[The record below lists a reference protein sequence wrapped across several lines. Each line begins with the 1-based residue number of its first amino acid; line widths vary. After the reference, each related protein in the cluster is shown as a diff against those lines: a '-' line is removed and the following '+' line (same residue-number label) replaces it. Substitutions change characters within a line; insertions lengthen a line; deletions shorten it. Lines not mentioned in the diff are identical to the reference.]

1 MSALAAISLVG
12 ATVRHDIARYVD
24 ALFTVYLILIFAYV
38 VVSIMYSVGI
48 RPPYSRWWRALTD
61 FLNSVVEPYLR
72 LFRRFLPM
80 FGPLD
85 LSPMVA
91 TFALIIVWRIVVSAI
106 DG

>member
-1 MSALAAISLVG
+1 MSAAAAVVLHT

-24 ALFTVYLILIFAYV
+24 ALFTVYLICIFAYV
-38 VVSIMYSVGI
+38 VISILYSVGI
-48 RPPYSRWWRALTD
+48 RPPYSRWWNAIVE
-61 FLNSVVEPYLR
+61 FLRQVVEPYLR
-72 LFRRFLPM
+72 VFRRFLPM

-91 TFALIIVWRIVVSAI
+91 TFVLIVVWRIVVSAI

>member
-1 MSALAAISLVG
+1 VTAAAVVL

-24 ALFTVYLILIFAYV
+24 ALFTVSLICLFAYIV
-38 VVSIMYSVGI
+38 MSIVFSAGV
-48 RPPYSRWWRALTD
+48 RPPYARWSNAIFT
-61 FLNSVVEPYLR
+61 FLREVVEPYLR
-72 LFRRFLPM
+72 IFRRFLPM

-91 TFALIIVWRIVVSAI
+91 TFVLFIVWRIVVSAI